1 MVTQVKNTASETQL
15 INDNVVQTREIVG
28 KTSDHF
34 EAMVKEFENNSAQL
48 DRIASS
54 IKDLSITNSDIDK
67 KVTDIHSL
75 SMGVVG
81 HLEEARK
88 YSNDM
93 NKITE
98 NMLELVSQF
107 KIGHD
112 AIEEGIAQVG
122 RHRDLIQAKL
132 EDLENRSINVFDRNY
147 REIPNTRP
155 VKYKTVYDDHTDREL
170 RSIIDGA
177 LKDLKSAYAVPMDV
191 NGYVPTHNAHVSKP
205 PTGVYEVD
213 LLQSRDKRIF
223 AANDMEIRRS
233 RNTKPF
239 LVQTYMRDTGEILN
253 DISMPIYVHGKHWG
267 ALIVGLDPARLMKD

>member
-1 MVTQVKNTASETQL
+1 
-15 INDNVVQTREIVG
+15 
-28 KTSDHF
+28 
-34 EAMVKEFENNSAQL
+34 MVKEFGNNSAQL

-132 EDLENRSINVFDRNY
+132 EDLENRNINVFDRNY

-191 NGYVPTHNAHVSKP
+191 NGYVTTHNAHVSKP

-233 RNTKPF
+233 KNTKPF